1 MARGVT
7 IAEVARRAGVSTAT
21 VSRALGGGAVG
32 PETRERVLVA
42 VRETGYRANG
52 AARDLRRGRA
62 RAILVL
68 VPNLANPFF
77 SAIIGAVAEVAA
89 EAGLAVQVSDTRRG
103 DARLAHLGHDGRA
116 DGVILL
122 DGALDAALVG
132 ALGLPVVTACEWVEG
147 VDLPGVA
154 VDNAAGAASAVAHL
168 LALGHRRVAHVA
180 GPPGN
185 VLSAARVEGWRE
197 AAGARAGPLWPG
209 HFTLASGAAAAR
221 RWLACDARP
230 TAVACASDECAMG
243 FVSELARHGV
253 AVPGGVS
260 VARFDDI
267 ELAARYVPALTTVR
281 QPRARIGEEAAR
293 LLVAALSGALSGEG
307 APPPRRATLP
317 TSLVVRASTAPPPP

>member
-7 IAEVARRAGVSTAT
+7 ITDVARRAGVSTAT
-21 VSRALGGGAVG
+21 VSRALGGGSVG
-32 PETRERVLVA
+32 PATRERVLQA

-68 VPNLANPFF
+68 APNLANPFF

-89 EAGLAVQVSDTRRG
+89 EAGLAVQVSDTQRG
-103 DARLAHLGHDGRA
+103 DARLAHLAHDGRA

-122 DGALDAALVG
+122 DGTLDPTLVAG
-132 ALGLPVVTACEWVEG
+132 LGLPVVTACEWVEG
-147 VDLPGVA
+147 VGLPGVA
-154 VDNAAGAASAVAHL
+154 VDNAAGAASAVSHL
-168 LALGHRRVAHVA
+168 LALGHRSVAHVA

-185 VLSAARVEGWRE
+185 VLSRARVAGWRE
-197 AAGARAGPLWPG
+197 ALEGRPAPLWPG
-209 HFTLASGAAAAR
+209 DFTLASGAAAAR
-221 RWLACDARP
+221 RWLASEAPP

-243 FVSELARHGV
+243 FISELARHGV
-253 AVPGGVS
+253 AVPGAVS
-260 VARFDDI
+260 VAGFDDI

-293 LLVAALSGALSGEG
+293 LLVAALGGEG
-307 APPPRRATLP
+307 EAPPPRRATLP
-317 TSLVVRASTAPPPP
+317 THLVVRASTAPPPG